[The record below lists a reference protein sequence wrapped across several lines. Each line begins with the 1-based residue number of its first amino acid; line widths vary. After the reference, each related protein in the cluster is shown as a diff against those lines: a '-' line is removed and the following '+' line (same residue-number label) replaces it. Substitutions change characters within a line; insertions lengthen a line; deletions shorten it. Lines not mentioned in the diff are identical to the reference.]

1 MNSVPRPRSTAPGI
15 TLQLA
20 DTYVG
25 WFLTFWGTKE
35 VRSFRLRTSF
45 FIGLVLICG
54 ATALT
59 GAVPTRMYGHDIFF
73 LLDNGWRVING
84 QRVHLDYYSPWGP
97 VTFLIRAAGLK
108 MSHNSVNGLGY
119 GNALAALLIG
129 CWVFYLARNRLTPR
143 IRIFLSLFLTALVAA
158 PYALGTSPFLSSHAM
173 VYNRY
178 GYALVGLIVLETIGS
193 SEGTGRDT
201 RQELQGGVST
211 GIALILALFLK
222 ASFFLVAVG
231 IVVFLSVLLRRLAI
245 QRIAGL
251 CLGGLSAAFGMM
263 AYLHFNPSAVLSDL
277 RMAAGARA
285 EALTIWI
292 PVYNCLSHYW
302 FLLGVLGFSK
312 VAAILFDR
320 RAGRWQGWKL
330 PLIGSFFFFV
340 DIALMSS
347 NAQEDGFPICAIFV
361 ILVLSELMRIEHS
374 AVGQEHSA
382 VGERVQSLRPYYA
395 AALCIGPLLC
405 VPLFVSNLEGMGYG
419 LWSKARQAPAS
430 VLRFTVSNLLPLLLY
445 DTGRLLSRSNGPTYT
460 TYVNDGVALLQRVTD
475 PNETILT
482 MDMVNPFPY
491 AMGRPPPLGGI
502 AAMAFHYT
510 LGDGHRPSEEAYFG
524 DADIVMVPK
533 RHASEDKYYID
544 FWKTYEPGLRQRFKL
559 IAESDWW
566 LVYRRTGHTP

>member
-1 MNSVPRPRSTAPGI
+1 MNSVTRPRSTAPGI

-25 WFLTFWGTKE
+25 WFLAFWGTKE
-35 VRSFRLRTSF
+35 VRPWRLRTSL
-45 FIGLVLICG
+45 FIGLLLICG

-59 GAVPTRMYGHDIFF
+59 GAVPTRMFGHDTFF
-73 LLDNGWRVING
+73 LLDNGWRAISG

-97 VTFLIRAAGLK
+97 VTFFITAAGLK
-108 MSHNSVNGLGY
+108 MSHYSVNGIGY

-129 CWVFYLARNRLTPR
+129 CWAFYLARNRLTPR
-143 IRIFLSLFLTALVAA
+143 IRVFLSFFLAALVAA

-193 SEGTGRDT
+193 SDGTGQYT

-251 CLGGLSAAFGMM
+251 CLGGLFAAFGMM
-263 AYLHFNPSAVLSDL
+263 AYLHFNASAILGDL
-277 RMAAGARA
+277 RMAAGARS

-292 PVYNCLSHYW
+292 PVYNFLNHSW
-302 FLLGVLGFSK
+302 FLLGVLIFSK
-312 VAAILFDR
+312 VATILFGR

-347 NAQEDGFPICAIFV
+347 NAQEDGFPTCATFV
-361 ILVLSELMRIEHS
+361 ILVLSELMQVEHS
-374 AVGQEHSA
+374 AVS
-382 VGERVQSLRPYYA
+382 ERVSLHRYYA

-419 LWSKARQAPAS
+419 LWSKACQSPAS
-430 VLRFTVSNLLPLLLY
+430 VLRFTTTNLRPLLLY

-491 AMGRPPPLGGI
+491 AMGRRPPLGGI